1 MKEETKYRICM
12 YIMEYYPAVRRNKTL
27 IHTPTQQNPEDS
39 LLSEMSQTQKE
50 KIVYNST

>member
-1 MKEETKYRICM
+1 MNEETKYSICM
-12 YIMEYYPAVRRNKTL
+12 YIMEYYPAVRRNKIL
-27 IHTPTQQNPEDS
+27 IHTTTQQNPEDS